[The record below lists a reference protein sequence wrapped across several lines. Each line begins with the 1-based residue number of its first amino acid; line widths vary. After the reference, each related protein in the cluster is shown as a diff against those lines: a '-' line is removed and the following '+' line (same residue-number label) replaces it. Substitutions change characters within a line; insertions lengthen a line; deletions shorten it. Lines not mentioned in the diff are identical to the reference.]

1 MKGNNYVGLDL
12 PEAMTSNLPRHLV
25 LVAGMSPLPI
35 YQILSMK
42 ISTHWR
48 WKKVDIL
55 VNKATKKSLDMALSL
70 FDEDPTDDLSIVLH
84 DYANP
89 GISFEKM
96 YSLFNL
102 IREHDGTGY
111 SIYPGLGPR
120 SLTIPLLWKFTSEE
134 KLTILQLLHDS
145 TTSVI
150 EESPI
155 FKHKIDG
162 VALEDYLN
170 LYDCSLLVDEGIKG
184 RYIVDS
190 KGSKIGP
197 FLDIELKGFLNLTY
211 DSRISE
217 DAHDKISTRNYHA
230 IVQQLGAI
238 FGRNAI
244 KMDITTLPVSRTNP
258 ETHTTQEKLNFY
270 SFHQFFDPK
279 NITLTC
285 LTIYAL
291 VRIFSRDMASSGCCV
306 YCYVDKARGLSLEE
320 SESIILNRMNMS
332 KLTDREREFFS
343 ENVTYV
349 NLEDIDRSME
359 SRVMKNTNLHVVN
372 ARSGS
377 IPGHVLLEK
386 SLSKITILENRTLGK
401 FDPVKN
407 SWGIAPRNEIEEIR
421 NWSQEMELKTIY
433 ALSGWELNGQSSP
446 SWKKNNKIKKKT
458 EIVSDINLF
467 LESYARQSI
476 TTIWKETRSTTTLRT
491 VNPNLITYSHLGLDE
506 IRGNHVKFKCVMGR
520 AQQTPPFKME
530 WWPSGG
536 KWLEYLSEII
546 IWKLFKNSKAE
557 IIYNAELSRSGH
569 SPPQQYSPEGII
581 KLGNTSTGYMHI
593 VWEVKSLPGSA
604 PTWPDY
610 IAQVSEY
617 ANLAPYRNTIPLLI
631 HCDENP
637 PQKLLDYAKISK
649 VILCPWWEL
658 PQLKGKVSEWSD
670 QHNVTL
676 SPSIMIPS
684 FDYKPTPIIDFETTY
699 DTKTPVPKIKRT
711 EKAIAGFNNNFNK
724 WFNSLSPEMKKQH
737 EANIWVKPLLHLNK
751 IPSKKSTT
759 KTGNHNSEMSKKPSR
774 TKEDV
779 LESTRKAIKAT
790 APCDWRAI
798 TSAINEAS
806 TKEERTALF
815 QRIKENG
822 ETASLKLFE
831 ILEEHFADL
840 IYLEGEGNERKVLLV
855 AKKSQLH
862 CPNDSEE

>member
-1 MKGNNYVGLDL
+1 
-12 PEAMTSNLPRHLV
+12 MTSNLPRHLV

-70 FDEDPTDDLSIVLH
+70 FDEDPADDLSIVLH

-155 FKHKIDG
+155 FKHKIDD

-170 LYDCSLLVDEGIKG
+170 LYDCSLLVDEGVKG
-184 RYIVDS
+184 GYIVDT

-197 FLDIELKGFLNLTY
+197 FLDIELKGFLNLKY

-230 IVQQLGAI
+230 IVQQLEAI

-285 LTIYAL
+285 LALYGL
-291 VRIFSRDMASSGCCV
+291 VRIFSGSTGSSGCRI
-306 YCYVDKARGLSLEE
+306 YCYIDIPRGLTLEE

-332 KLTDREREFFS
+332 ELTDRQREYFS

-349 NLEDIDRSME
+349 SLEDIDRSMG
-359 SRVMKNTNLHVVN
+359 SRAMKNTNLHVVN

-377 IPGHVLLEK
+377 VQGHILLEN
-386 SLSKITILENRTLGK
+386 SLSKITILENLTLGK

-407 SWGIAPRNEIEEIR
+407 SWEIAPRNEIEEIK
-421 NWSQEMELKTIY
+421 NWSKEMKLKSIY
-433 ALSGWELNGQSSP
+433 ALSGWNLKGEISP
-446 SWKKNNKIKKKT
+446 SWKILDKKGKPPNAGQ
-458 EIVSDINLF
+458 IMADIDRI
-467 LESYARQSI
+467 LESFARQSI
-476 TTIWKETRSTTTLRT
+476 TTIGGGTVSKTTFRT
-491 VNPNLITYSHLGLDE
+491 VNPNLIRYSHLNDDE
-506 IRGNHVKFKCVMGR
+506 IRGNHVKFECPMGMS
-520 AQQTPPFKME
+520 QQTPPFKME
-530 WWPSGG
+530 WMPSGG
-536 KWLEYLSEII
+536 KWLECLCEII
-546 IWKLFKNSKAE
+546 IWKLFKPSKAE
-557 IIYNAELSRSGH
+557 IIYNAELSRPTKG
-569 SPPQQYSPEGII
+569 PQSQYSPEGII
-581 KLGNTSTGYMHI
+581 KLGSTSSGYLHL
-593 VWEVKSLPGSA
+593 VWEVKSMPLTQ
-604 PTWPDY
+604 PTWPNH
-610 IAQVSEY
+610 ISQVSEY

-631 HCDENP
+631 HGDENP
-637 PQKLLDYAKISK
+637 PQELLDYAKISK

-658 PQLKGKVSEWSD
+658 PQLKGKVAEWCD

-676 SPSIMIPS
+676 SPSIKIPS
-684 FDYKPTPIIDFETTY
+684 FDYNPTSIVDFETTF
-699 DTKTPVPKIKRT
+699 DTTNPLPIIKKTK
-711 EKAIAGFNNNFNK
+711 EAIAGFNNNFNK
-724 WFNSLSPEMKKQH
+724 WFNSLSPEMKKEQ
-737 EANIWVKPLLHLNK
+737 EADLWVKPLLHLNE
-751 IPSKKSTT
+751 IPSKKSIT
-759 KTGNHNSEMSKKPSR
+759 KTGNHNSEKSKKPSR
-774 TKEDV
+774 TKGDV

-790 APCDWRAI
+790 APCDWHAI

-806 TKEERTALF
+806 TKEERSALLR
-815 QRIKENG
+815 RINENG
-822 ETASLKLFE
+822 MTAPLKLFE

-862 CPNDSEE
+862 PPNDSEE

>member
-1 MKGNNYVGLDL
+1 
-12 PEAMTSNLPRHLV
+12 MTSDLPRHLI

-70 FDEDPTDDLSIVLH
+70 FDEDLTDCLSIVLH

-89 GISFEKM
+89 GISFEEM

-155 FKHKIDG
+155 FKHKIDD

-184 RYIVDS
+184 KYIVDK

-197 FLDIELKGFLNLTY
+197 FVGIELKGFLNLKY

-244 KMDITTLPVSRTNP
+244 KMDITTLSVSRTNP
-258 ETHTTQEKLNFY
+258 ETHTTQEKLNY
-270 SFHQFFDPK
+270 YCFHQFFDPK

-285 LTIYAL
+285 LTLYAL
-291 VRIFSRDMASSGCCV
+291 VRIFSGPTGLSGCRIH
-306 YCYVDKARGLSLEE
+306 CYIDRTRGLSLEE
-320 SESIILNRMNMS
+320 SKNIILNRMNMS
-332 KLTDREREFFS
+332 ELTDREREYFS

-349 NLEDIDRSME
+349 YLEDIDRSME
-359 SRVMKNTNLHVVN
+359 SRAMKNTNLHVVN

-377 IPGHVLLEK
+377 VQGHILLEN
-386 SLSKITILENRTLGK
+386 SLSKITMLENRTLGK
-401 FDPVKN
+401 FDPAKN
-407 SWGIAPRNEIEEIR
+407 SWEIAPRNEIEEIKKWAR
-421 NWSQEMELKTIY
+421 DMKLKSIY
-433 ALSGWELNGQSSP
+433 ALSGWELKGRSSP
-446 SWKKNNKIKKKT
+446 SWVKNNKNTKAT
-458 EIVSDINLF
+458 EIVNDINLF

-476 TTIWKETRSTTTLRT
+476 TTIWKDTLSTTTLRT
-491 VNPNLITYSHLGLDE
+491 VNPNLIRYFHLGWDE
-506 IRGNHVKFKCVMGR
+506 IRGNHVKFQCVMGM

-530 WWPSGG
+530 WRPSGG

-546 IWKLFKNSKAE
+546 IWKLFKDSKAE

-569 SPPQQYSPEGII
+569 SPPQEYSPEGII
-581 KLGNTSTGYMHI
+581 KLGDTSTGYVHI

-604 PTWPDY
+604 PTWLDY

-631 HCDENP
+631 HGDENP
-637 PQKLLDYAKISK
+637 PQELLDYAKISK
-649 VILCPWWEL
+649 VILCPWWRL
-658 PQLKGKVSEWSD
+658 PQLKGKVTEWCD

-676 SPSIMIPS
+676 PPSIKIPS
-684 FDYKPTPIIDFETTY
+684 FDYNPTSIVDFETTF
-699 DTKTPVPKIKRT
+699 DTTNLPPIIKKSK
-711 EKAIAGFNNNFNK
+711 EAIAGFNSNFNK
-724 WFNSLSPEMKKQH
+724 WFNSLSPEMKIEQ
-737 EANIWVKPLLHLNK
+737 EANIWVKPLLHLNE

-759 KTGNHNSEMSKKPSR
+759 GNDDAQKSKRPSR

-779 LESTRKAIKAT
+779 LESIRKAILAT
-790 APCDWRAI
+790 APCDWSAI
-798 TSAINEAS
+798 TPAINKAS
-806 TKEERTALF
+806 TKDERTDLF
-815 QRIKENG
+815 HRITG
-822 ETASLKLFE
+822 AGATVSLKLFE

-840 IYLEGEGNERKVLLV
+840 IYLEGEANERKVLLV
-855 AKKSQLH
+855 TKKSQPH
-862 CPNDSEE
+862 SPNDSEE